1 MRITTAM
8 QMRYNYTE
16 VISMSGIPNSYTALF
31 NAVTDAIALINE
43 MNFGAARETL
53 KQGQCLAE
61 DLYMGETEDERRAK
75 AWMKKLD
82 ESMRKES
89 AET

>member
-1 MRITTAM
+1 
-8 QMRYNYTE
+8 
-16 VISMSGIPNSYTALF
+16 MSGIPNSYTALF